1 MKFKNK
7 GRKIYKTKEKNYY
20 GKSPAAKVMSGA
32 LTVLLIGGIGFLG
45 YSAAEPIINYT
56 KHKGDVPVTEPTT
69 ETEPVTTAENST
81 TAPVTK
87 PTEAPTEPVTEAY
100 YMAASL
106 KETDL
111 VNIEALKAAI
121 SAVPK
126 NEEISYIQ
134 LPLKVSGGDVYYASC
149 VYEAQNSIK
158 SVLTLPE
165 IIQEVENSGYNA
177 VAVVSIFRDNAMPA
191 TFYDGGYVMAADGA
205 LWYDGQGKP
214 WSSPYSQR
222 AVDYNSALVTELI
235 NAGFERVI
243 CSDFVFPDFT
253 EYDLQILDPILGKSD
268 RCMSLTSAANLLYDN
283 AVSNGA
289 SMQVEISAEDIICG
303 RKDILQPMLLSSNN
317 IVLNIE
323 MNKLVGGIT
332 AGETVYE
339 FKGTPTEMIEQC
351 LVLVNGDIVDFQTTI
366 RISGASL
373 PQKEITSIKK
383 VLSEYGY
390 KSVVI
395 G

>member
-32 LTVLLIGGIGFLG
+32 LTVLLFGGICFLG

-56 KHKGDVPVTEPTT
+56 KHKGDAPVNEPTTVTEPL
-69 ETEPVTTAENST
+69 TTAENSVT
-81 TAPVTK
+81 SPTTK
-87 PTEAPTEPVTEAY
+87 PTEAPTEPVTESY

-106 KETDL
+106 KESDL
-111 VNIEALKAAI
+111 VSIDTLKSAI
-121 SAVPK
+121 SAVPA

-134 LPLKVSGGDVYYASC
+134 LPLKVSGGDVYYASS

-165 IIQEVENSGYNA
+165 IIQEVENSGYKA
-177 VAVVSIFRDNAMPA
+177 VAVVSVFRDNSMPA
-191 TFYDGGYVMAADGA
+191 TFYDGGYVFASNGS
-205 LWYDGQGKP
+205 LWYDGQGRP

-222 AVDYNSALVTELI
+222 AIDYNSALVTELV
-235 NAGFERVI
+235 NAGFERII

-289 SMQVEISAEDIICG
+289 AMQLEVSAEDILCG
-303 RKDILQPMLLSSNN
+303 RIDVLQPMLLSSNN

-323 MNKLVGGIT
+323 INKLVAGIT

-339 FKGTPTEMIEQC
+339 FKGTPTEMVEQC
-351 LVLVNGDIVDFQTTI
+351 LVQVNGYIVDFNTTI